1 MVHSQRRYSLLPI
14 VLLSLIFLMPQNVLA
29 TTGLSSLAGLQ
40 GLFYIALGL
49 FIAIWLVIFLALYFA
64 GRRRRKATGSPY
76 FLVDT
81 RIPLGLRL
89 IALTQFVLA
98 FLLSIVE
105 PLRETSQGALIPK
118 SYLIQEWFGTLILL
132 QFFFTGVALLSANGY
147 ISRSAKWGLK
157 WGSAFGVYCVLS
169 SLFIVFSFHR
179 GALLH
184 HLSHG
189 WYLWFE
195 ILVFGFGALL
205 LIMLNTRYLWYFGIE
220 KPGILFTKI
229 LRLFKS
235 RYMFSVVPV
244 FFWMLYV
251 LMVLVFTSMKLTGL
265 FDWAIFLGGIL
276 VLFLVPQVIVE
287 IYLRVAKKNSS

>member
-1 MVHSQRRYSLLPI
+1 MVHSQRKYSLLPI
-14 VLLSLIFLMPQNVLA
+14 VFLSLIFLMPKNVLA
-29 TTGLSSLAGLQ
+29 TTGLSNLAGLQ
-40 GLFYIALGL
+40 GLLYIGLGL
-49 FIAIWLVIFLALYFA
+49 FVTIWLVIFLALYFV

-81 RIPLGLRL
+81 GIPLGLRL

-98 FLLSIVE
+98 FLFSILE
-105 PLRETSQGALIPK
+105 PLREAFQGALIPK

-157 WGSAFGVYCVLS
+157 WGSAFGVYCVLR
-169 SLFIVFSFHR
+169 SLFVIFSFHR

-205 LIMLNTRYLWYFGIE
+205 LTMLNTRYLWYFGIE
-220 KPGILFTKI
+220 KPSILFTKI

-235 RYMFSVVPV
+235 RYVFSVVPV
-244 FFWMLYV
+244 FFWMFYV
-251 LMVLVFTSMKLTGL
+251 LMVSVFTTMKLTGL

-287 IYLRVAKKNSS
+287 IYLRIAKKNSS

>member
-1 MVHSQRRYSLLPI
+1 MVHSQRKYPLLPI
-14 VLLSLIFLMPQNVLA
+14 VFLSLIFLMPQNVLA

-40 GLFYIALGL
+40 GLLYIGLGL
-49 FIAIWLVIFLALYFA
+49 FVIIWLVIFLVLYFV

-98 FLLSIVE
+98 FLFSVTE
-105 PLRETSQGALIPK
+105 PLREMSALIPK

-132 QFFFTGVALLSANGY
+132 QIFFTGVALLSANGY

-157 WGSAFGVYCVLS
+157 WGSAFGVYCVLR
-169 SLFIVFSFHR
+169 SLFIIFSFHR

-205 LIMLNTRYLWYFGIE
+205 LIMLNTRYLSYFGIE
-220 KPGILFTKI
+220 KPGILFTKT
-229 LRLFKS
+229 LPLFKS
-235 RYMFSVVPV
+235 RYVFSIVPV
-244 FFWMLYV
+244 FFWISF
-251 LMVLVFTSMKLTGL
+251 VFIGVVFLGGKMTGL
-265 FDWAIFLGGIL
+265 LDWAIFFGGIL

-287 IYLRVAKKNSS
+287 TYLRIAKKDSG